1 MTAKR
6 KTIGA
11 NPLDAVLPS
20 AMEPTVPAPT
30 RQTEPIPVTMAE
42 AGRKVRATF
51 HVPAGLLEE
60 MRDAVVALSGPPVRL
75 TLARLAEDALREHV
89 ESLKRAHNS
98 GRAFPTRDRNLQG
111 GRPIGS

>member
-11 NPLDAVLPS
+11 NPLDGVLPS
-20 AMEPTVPAPT
+20 APEPAPVVQT
-30 RQTEPIPVTMAE
+30 RRTEPIPVTHAE
-42 AGRKVRATF
+42 GGRKVRATF
-51 HVPAGLLEE
+51 HISADLLEE

-75 TLARLAEDALREHV
+75 TLARLAEDALREHL
-89 ESLKRAHNS
+89 ESLKGAHNG
-98 GRAFPTRDRNLQG
+98 GRPFPARDRNLQG